1 MNQKLCLFLV
11 STIFVSHEVA
21 NALEMQNYAEAAFKM
36 QQRFIKIDKS
46 GAVLAD
52 DASQWSCVYDSQ
64 TQFLWEEKTD
74 NGGLRDKDW
83 QYTWYDTRK
92 DYNKGVLGFSD
103 RHDYQ
108 DERATGE
115 TCGQTL
121 AQCNTQKYVEMVTE
135 SGGLCGKSDWRLPEL
150 AELNSLMTEEAV
162 THPWATTQ
170 EKAWFGLS
178 TKSVPRQIHINTHYF
193 ANLPQQSWYW
203 SANTTNNDAAQANI
217 IYFDSALIYGAPKS
231 NNLYIRLIHK
241 ENSH

>member
-1 MNQKLCLFLV
+1 MNQKLCLFLMAV
-11 STIFVSHEVA
+11 ILLSHEAA
-21 NALEMQNYAEAAFKM
+21 NALEMQNYAEAALKM
-36 QQRFIKIDKS
+36 QQRFIKIDES

-108 DERATGE
+108 SARATGE

-121 AQCNTQKYVEMVTE
+121 QDCNTQKYVEMVTE

-150 AELNSLMTEEAV
+150 AELNSLMTEKAV
-162 THPWATTQ
+162 KHPWAMTQ

-203 SANTTNNDAAQANI
+203 SANTTKNDAAQANI